1 VQVRRLWLTDY
12 RSYADADVRFA
23 PGLTAV
29 LGPNGQGKTNL
40 LEAVAHLS
48 LLSSFRGAPADA
60 LVRDGAER
68 AIVRAE
74 AERDGRELLVEAEL
88 KASGRDRVLLNRQP
102 LRRARDLA
110 GTVLVSVFS
119 PDDLSL
125 VKEGPSGR
133 RRYLDDLLV
142 ALDPGMDRTRL
153 EVERVLRQ
161 RNALLRQSGGRLTED
176 VGSTLE
182 VWDDKLVAAGEA
194 LGRQRADV
202 VSRLAP
208 EVAQAYRDLAAGP
221 SAGPGEAVITY
232 DPPWLVT
239 GLRAALA
246 DVQRDELRRGV
257 SLVGPHRDELDLHLD
272 GLLARTYASQGE
284 QRTFALAL
292 RLGAHRLLAASAGT
306 PPVLL
311 LDDVF
316 SELDPDRSAA
326 LLAHLPPG
334 QAIITSAVGLPPGAE
349 PELVYEVRDGQ
360 VLAVGVDLPTEG
372 PVGEGAA

>member
-1 VQVRRLWLTDY
+1 MHLRRLWLTDY
-12 RSYADADVRFA
+12 RSYASADVSFA

-40 LEAVAHLS
+40 LEAVAYLS

-60 LVRDGAER
+60 LVRGGAQQ

-88 KASGRDRVLLNRQP
+88 RTTGRDRVQLNRQP

-119 PDDLSL
+119 PDDLAL

-142 ALDPGMDRTRL
+142 ALDPAVDRVRL
-153 EVERVLRQ
+153 EVERVLKQ
-161 RNALLRQSGGRLTED
+161 RNALLRQSGGRLTDD
-176 VGSTLE
+176 VTATLE
-182 VWDDKLVAAGEA
+182 VWDEKLVAAGEA
-194 LGRQRADV
+194 LGQRRAEV
-202 VSRLAP
+202 VRALAP
-208 EVAQAYRDLAAGP
+208 EVARAYHQLAAGP
-221 SAGPGEAVITY
+221 DAGRGDATIDY
-232 DPPWLVT
+232 DPPWLAS

-246 DVQRDELRRGV
+246 EVRRDELRRGV
-257 SLVGPHRDELDLHLD
+257 SLVGPHRDELELHLD
-272 GLLARTYASQGE
+272 GLVARTHASQGE

-292 RLGAHRLLAASAGT
+292 RLGAHRLVADAAGT

-326 LLAHLPPG
+326 LLAHLPQG
-334 QAIITSAVGLPPGAE
+334 QAIITSAVGLPEGAV

-360 VLAVGVDLPTEG
+360 VAPA
-372 PVGEGAA
+372 P

>member
-1 VQVRRLWLTDY
+1 MQVRRLWLTDY
-12 RSYADADVRFA
+12 RSYHQAEVLLA

-40 LEAVAHLS
+40 LEAVAYLS

-60 LVRDGAER
+60 LVRDGAAQ

-88 KASGRDRVLLNRQP
+88 RTTGRDRVQLNRQP

-110 GTVLVSVFS
+110 GTVLVSVFA
-119 PDDLSL
+119 PDDLAL
-125 VKEGPSGR
+125 IKEGPSGR
-133 RRYLDDLLV
+133 RRYLDELLV
-142 ALDPGMDRTRL
+142 ALDPAVDRVRL
-153 EVERVLRQ
+153 EVERVLKQ
-161 RNALLRQSGGRLTED
+161 RNALLRQSGGRLSDE
-176 VGSTLE
+176 VAATLE
-182 VWDDKLVAAGEA
+182 VCDEKLALAGDA
-194 LGRQRADV
+194 LGHRRREV
-202 VSRLAP
+202 VARLAP
-208 EVAQAYRDLAAGP
+208 EVDQAYRDLAAGA
-221 SAGPGEAVITY
+221 SSDRSEAAITY
-232 DPPWLVT
+232 APTWLDG

-246 DVQRDELRRGV
+246 EVQRDELRRGV
-257 SLVGPHRDELDLHLD
+257 SLVGPHRDELDLSLG
-272 GLLARTYASQGE
+272 GLPARTHASQGE

-292 RLGAHRLLAASAGT
+292 RLGAHRLVAATAGT

-334 QAIITSAVGLPPGAE
+334 QAIITSAVGLPPGAR
-349 PELVYEVRDGQ
+349 PERTYEVRDGHLVVRQ
-360 VLAVGVDLPTEG
+360 GDDEVES
-372 PVGEGAA
+372 

>member
-12 RSYADADVRFA
+12 RSYAEADVSFA

-60 LVRDGAER
+60 LVRRGAQQ

-88 KASGRDRVLLNRQP
+88 KPTGRDRVQLNRQP
-102 LRRARDLA
+102 LRRARELA

-142 ALDPGMDRTRL
+142 ALDPAADRTRL
-153 EVERVLRQ
+153 ELERVLKQ
-161 RNALLRQSGGRLTED
+161 RNALLKQSGGRLTED
-176 VGSTLE
+176 VASTLE
-182 VWDDKLVAAGEA
+182 VWDQKLVLAGED
-194 LGRQRADV
+194 LGRRRQDA

-221 SAGPGEAVITY
+221 SAGPADAAITY
-232 DPPWLVT
+232 DPPWLAT
-239 GLRAALA
+239 GLAAALA
-246 DVQRDELRRGV
+246 EVQRDELRRGV
-257 SLVGPHRDELDLHLD
+257 SLVGPHRDELDLQLD
-272 GLLARTYASQGE
+272 GLLARTHSSQGE

-292 RLGAHRLLAASAGT
+292 RLGAHRLVTAAAGT
-306 PPVLL
+306 SPVLL

-326 LLAHLPPG
+326 LLAHLPVG
-334 QAIITSAVGLPPGAE
+334 QAIITSAAGLPPDAT
-349 PELVYEVRDGQ
+349 PELVYEVRDGR
-360 VLAVGVDLPTEG
+360 VLPAAGVL
-372 PVGEGAA
+372 GEGAA